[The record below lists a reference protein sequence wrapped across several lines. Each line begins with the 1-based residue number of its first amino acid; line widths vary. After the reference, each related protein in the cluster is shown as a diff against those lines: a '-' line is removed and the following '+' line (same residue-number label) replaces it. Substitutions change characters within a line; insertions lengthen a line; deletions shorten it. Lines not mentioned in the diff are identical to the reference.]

1 MRGAVSRKKSREMMD
16 VGVPTFPKGI
26 RALVIATVAVWVVQI
41 IPGAGS
47 ALSGWFDLLPY
58 QTFGHFQLWRLFTY
72 LFLHD
77 PNGPFHL
84 VFNMLTLWMF
94 GAELE
99 ELWGTRRFVVFY
111 LAAGAASG
119 LLSLLTV
126 FSPVMWFTPVIGASG
141 AVLALLT
148 VYALYFPRRQI
159 LLFFLFP
166 VNVIAAVIIFGA
178 ISLVGAMQ
186 SRGSVSH
193 LTHLGGIAAGFLYV
207 KWFPVINNFL
217 ENAKARV
224 ETARRNAEQRKK
236 NADSELYESV
246 IDPILKKIS
255 EQGMDSLT
263 PEERRL
269 LEEPSKRKRKGPDDS
284 EKILPFKRPR

>member
-1 MRGAVSRKKSREMMD
+1 MD
-16 VGVPTFPKGI
+16 IGVPTFPRGI
-26 RALVIATVAVWVVQI
+26 RALVVATVAVWVVQI
-41 IPGAGS
+41 VPGAGS
-47 ALSGWFDLLPY
+47 ALSGWFDLVPY
-58 QTFGHFQLWRLFTY
+58 KTFGHLQIWRLVTY

-77 PNGPFHL
+77 PSGPFHL
-84 VFNMLTLWMF
+84 LFNMLTLWMF

-99 ELWGTRRFVVFY
+99 EQWGTRRFVVFY
-111 LAAGAASG
+111 LAAGAGSG

-148 VYALYFPRRQI
+148 VYALYFPRRQM

-178 ISLVGAMQ
+178 ISLMGAMR
-186 SRGSVSH
+186 SWGNVSH

-207 KWFPVINNFL
+207 KGFPMINNFL
-217 ENAKARV
+217 ENAKASA
-224 ETARRNAEQRKK
+224 ETARRNAEQRRK
-236 NADSELYESV
+236 NADCELYESV

-255 EQGMDSLT
+255 EKGMESLS
-263 PEERRL
+263 PEERL
-269 LEEPSKRKRKGPDDS
+269 ALEEPSKRKRKGSDNS
-284 EKILPFKRPR
+284 GKILPFKRSG

>member
-1 MRGAVSRKKSREMMD
+1 MMGIGAP
-16 VGVPTFPKGI
+16 GFPKGI
-26 RALVIATVAVWVVQI
+26 RALIVATVAVWVVQI
-41 IPGAGS
+41 MPGIGA
-47 ALSGWFDLLPY
+47 AVFGWFALMPNE
-58 QTFGHFQLWRLFTY
+58 TFGHFQVWRLVTY

-77 PNGPFHL
+77 PSGPMHL
-84 VFNMLTLWMF
+84 LFNMLTLWMF

-111 LAAGAASG
+111 LATGAASG

-126 FSPVMWFTPVIGASG
+126 FIPAMWQTPVIGASG

-166 VNVIAAVIIFGA
+166 VNVIAAVVIFGA
-178 ISLVGAMQ
+178 ISLWGAMQ
-186 SRGSVSH
+186 MRGNVSH

-207 KWFPVINNFL
+207 KGFPIINNFL
-217 ENAKARV
+217 ENAKVRA
-224 ETARRNAEQRKK
+224 ETARRQAEQRAKT
-236 NADSELYESV
+236 ADKDYFEYV

-255 EQGMDSLT
+255 EKGMESLT
-263 PEERRL
+263 PEEKRT
-269 LEEPSKRKRKGPDDS
+269 LEDVSKRRNKNPADPD
-284 EKILPFKRPR
+284 KIIPFKRPG

>member
-1 MRGAVSRKKSREMMD
+1 MMD
-16 VGVPTFPKGI
+16 IGVPTFPRGI
-26 RALVIATVAVWVVQI
+26 RALVVATVAVWVVQI
-41 IPGAGS
+41 VPGAGS
-47 ALSGWFDLLPY
+47 ALSGWCELLPY

-99 ELWGTRRFVVFY
+99 EQWGTRRFVVFY
-111 LAAGAASG
+111 LAAGAGSG
-119 LLSLLTV
+119 LFSLLTM

-148 VYALYFPRRQI
+148 VYALYFPRRQM

-178 ISLVGAMQ
+178 ISLMGAMQ
-186 SRGSVSH
+186 SRGNVSH

-207 KWFPVINNFL
+207 KGFPVINNFL

-224 ETARRNAEQRKK
+224 DTARRQAGQNRKT
-236 NADSELYESV
+236 ADSEYFGSV

-255 EQGMDSLT
+255 EKGMESLS
-263 PEERRL
+263 PEEKRT
-269 LEEPSKRKRKGPDDS
+269 LEEPSKRKRNGSDNS
-284 EKILPFKRPR
+284 GKILPFKRSG